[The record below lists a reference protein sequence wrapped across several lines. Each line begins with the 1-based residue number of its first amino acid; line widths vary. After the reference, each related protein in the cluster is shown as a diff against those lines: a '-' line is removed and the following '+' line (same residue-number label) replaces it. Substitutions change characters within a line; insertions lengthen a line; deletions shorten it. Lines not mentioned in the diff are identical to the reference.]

1 MIEIVPVKI
10 SEHFDETRKLS
21 ALHWRETESE
31 FSDRPPELDI
41 QTYQTLEAQNLI
53 IAFAAM
59 SDGEIVGYVSGFL
72 SRHPHYDQ
80 LIAQHDLLFI
90 HPAHR
95 AGRSGL
101 KLMREFELAAKA
113 AGAKKV
119 LYHAKPGSN
128 FAKLLERLKFQQE
141 EIIFQ
146 KGL

>member
-10 SEHFDETRKLS
+10 SEHFDETRRLS
-21 ALHWRETESE
+21 AMHWQETESD

-41 QTYQTLEAQNLI
+41 KTYQILEEQGGI
-53 IAFAAM
+53 IAFAAIV
-59 SDGEIVGYVSGFL
+59 DGEIVGYVSGFL

-90 HPAHR
+90 HPSHR
-95 AGRSGL
+95 KGRAGL
-101 KLMREFELAAKA
+101 KLMREFEATAKA

-119 LYHAKPGSN
+119 LYHAKPNSN
-128 FAKLLERLKFQQE
+128 FAKLLERLQFQQE